1 MRMRVFWAAAVAS
14 WRVSGCGGDLGSEL
28 DGAMKCLTAPHEAGL
43 SPHVLLRLVP
53 GSLAALLFIALTPLL
68 LAYHDVPG
76 LSTLYF
82 RIVHAGPQPH
92 SPLSLLYKD
101 PHHNHPLLAQKAF
114 VIALEWV
121 VRTPRHAHHRA
132 GHSPCPKRN
141 PHAAPCTRLPQ
152 YSLDEEVRIVCY
164 SPPLPKKRRGMCVV
178 ALAQCVA
185 THPPLLRVVPPPP
198 PVQMRKVVTLTS
210 SPG

>member
-28 DGAMKCLTAPHEAGL
+28 DGRRDEVPHNAARERGEAFCRA
-43 SPHVLLRLVP
+43 SR
-53 GSLAALLFIALTPLL
+53 GSRSRCSFIHRTHTLL

-132 GHSPCPKRN
+132 GHSPCPKRK
-141 PHAAPCTRLPQ
+141 PHAAPSTRLPQ

-164 SPPLPKKRRGMCVV
+164 SPPLPKKRRGMCVWSLSRN
-178 ALAQCVA
+178 ASRRPQ
-185 THPPLLRVVPPPP
+185 PLLLVVLFPTTTPY
-198 PVQMRKVVTLTS
+198 KCAK
-210 SPG
+210 

>member
-28 DGAMKCLTAPHEAGL
+28 DGAFADEVPHSAARGW
-43 SPHVLLRLVP
+43 
-53 GSLAALLFIALTPLL
+53 SLAARASSPCARLSRCSFIHRTHTLL

-132 GHSPCPKRN
+132 GHSPCPKK
-141 PHAAPCTRLPQ
+141 PHAAPSTRLPQ
-152 YSLDEEVRIVCY
+152 YSLDEEVRIVVIRR
-164 SPPLPKKRRGMCVV
+164 PFPKRGEECVLLV

-185 THPPLLRVVPPPP
+185 TPLPVLLVVLFPHHHPY
-198 PVQMRKVVTLTS
+198 KCAK
-210 SPG
+210 